1 MQGRP
6 LYPEVRVGSISK
18 QGEVRL
24 DFTHTMRFPDNF
36 AILINE
42 RSSDKLIEVYML
54 NGDTKEIDQ
63 NLSSWTVTS
72 TSSTN
77 INIILD
83 FEKPIL
89 VSAGT
94 YPDLL
99 IIQVF
104 LSAYPDKNN

>member
-1 MQGRP
+1 MKF
-6 LYPEVRVGSISK
+6 PE
-18 QGEVRL
+18 
-24 DFTHTMRFPDNF
+24 NF
-36 AILINE
+36 ASLINE
-42 RSSDKLIEVYML
+42 RSSDKLIEIFML

-63 NLSSWTVTS
+63 NLRSWTVIS
-72 TSSTN
+72 TSSTK
-77 INIILD
+77 INISLD